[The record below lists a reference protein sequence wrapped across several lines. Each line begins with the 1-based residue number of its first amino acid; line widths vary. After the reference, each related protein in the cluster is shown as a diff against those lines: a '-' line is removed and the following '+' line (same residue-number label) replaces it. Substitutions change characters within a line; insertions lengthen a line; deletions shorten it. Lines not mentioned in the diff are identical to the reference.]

1 MSVAHYLVANIPSV
15 VLGLIMVAV
24 ATTFSTVGVL
34 LVRRFVGFD
43 KLREHN
49 DVAGPIFGT
58 LGVLYAVLLAFVVI
72 VSWENYD
79 RAHMD
84 VVAEANN
91 YANIYRNASGFDET
105 FRSEVRE
112 RMDSYLQTVIDEDWP
127 LLARGER
134 SPEVQ
139 RLADQFWQLVGQYEP
154 KKEGEKIFLAECVRQ
169 MNEAGE
175 YRRQRLVDAQTGI
188 HPLLW
193 FVLLTGGVIT
203 VAFTFFFGARN
214 LMVQLVMTNM
224 LAVVIALI
232 LLTMLELDHPFSG
245 DVSIRAEPFKQVLL
259 FIRRETS
266 GS

>member
-1 MSVAHYLVANIPSV
+1 MSVAHYLVANIPAA

-91 YANIYRNASGFDET
+91 YANIYRNASGFDEA
-105 FRSEVRE
+105 FRSEVRQ
-112 RMDSYLQTVIDEDWP
+112 RIDSYLQTVIDE
-127 LLARGER
+127 E
-134 SPEVQ
+134 
-139 RLADQFWQLVGQYEP
+139 
-154 KKEGEKIFLAECVRQ
+154 
-169 MNEAGE
+169 
-175 YRRQRLVDAQTGI
+175 
-188 HPLLW
+188 
-193 FVLLTGGVIT
+193 
-203 VAFTFFFGARN
+203 
-214 LMVQLVMTNM
+214 
-224 LAVVIALI
+224 
-232 LLTMLELDHPFSG
+232 
-245 DVSIRAEPFKQVLL
+245 
-259 FIRRETS
+259 
-266 GS
+266 

>member
-1 MSVAHYLVANIPSV
+1 MSVAHSLVAHIPSV
-15 VLGLIMVAV
+15 LLGLIMVAI
-24 ATTFSTVGVL
+24 ASTFSTVGIL
-34 LVRRFVGFD
+34 LVRRYVGFD
-43 KLREHN
+43 KLRDHN

-91 YANIYRNASGFDET
+91 YANIYRNASGFGEE
-105 FRSEVRE
+105 FRTEIRE
-112 RMDSYLQTVIDEDWP
+112 RMDSYLQTVIDEEWP
-127 LLARGER
+127 LLARGGR

-139 RLADQFWQLVGQYEP
+139 RLADEFWQLVGQYEP
-154 KKEGEKIFLAECVRQ
+154 KTEGEKIFLGECVSQ

-193 FVLLTGGVIT
+193 FVLLTGGFIT
-203 VAFTFFFGARN
+203 VAFTFFFGAKN
-214 LMVQLVMTNM
+214 VVVQLVMTNM

-232 LLTMLELDHPFSG
+232 LLTTLELDHPFSG
-245 DVSIRAEPFKQVLL
+245 DVALRAEPFKQVLL
-259 FIRRETS
+259 FIRREIP